1 MRNGN
6 DAAETTDDL
15 FVCLSVCCSFV
26 SFVCVFAVWY
36 VVCYVVLCVVDTY
49 DVVCE
54 CECKCACRFVCVSAG
69 LSDGRGGM
77 DKREKNILVRR
88 GWLWVWSVE
97 CVFCMRWGNSSVV
110 ERWIP
115 DPAVGGSIPSS
126 LIFCTTEQP
135 NAPSRAHHSRHS
147 TLYARRL
154 EAHSLCQRY
163 VLLLVLTHAHT
174 HTYKHGHTYTL
185 GACMFV
191 VCLFVCLFVRCIR
204 CTDECMHL
212 CTCVLACMCAKCGGS
227 KSGIL
232 LDLCVSSLR
241 RGHAN
246 LLCIVPILS
255 DDHRSGPCSLPAAS
269 S

>member
-1 MRNGN
+1 MCERRF
-6 DAAETTDDL
+6 ER
-15 FVCLSVCCSFV
+15 
-26 SFVCVFAVWY
+26 W
-36 VVCYVVLCVVDTY
+36 
-49 DVVCE
+49 DVE
-54 CECKCACRFVCVSAG
+54 
-69 LSDGRGGM
+69 DGAQEGKEHIGAS
-77 DKREKNILVRR
+77 
-88 GWLWVWSVE
+88 WVAMGVSVE

-212 CTCVLACMCAKCGGS
+212 CMCVLACMCAKCGGS
-227 KSGIL
+227 KSGTSRFMRVIL
-232 LDLCVSSLR
+232 
-241 RGHAN
+241 AQ
-246 LLCIVPILS
+246 
-255 DDHRSGPCSLPAAS
+255 GPC
-269 S
+269 